1 MVSLSARLKRNS
13 LPPLSLQTPLSPRPS
28 SSRTT
33 SSRPS
38 YHARLAA
45 SGGMSPGNS
54 YYGRTASEV
63 SSEAD
68 ETASGSGETLWHGAP
83 VFDAS
88 YWHSKGGMD
97 LVREKHREMHASVEA
112 LTILCSSGDSNWHL
126 ESLALFWPRV
136 QIVDIEYNT
145 REVQPDTLALQW
157 LCAAQ
162 DCTLFPH
169 AQLYRLTA
177 RWAGCTEVFE
187 HPLCGAFG
195 RDLATR
201 LALLDRLPPLAGN
214 QELEMRF
221 YKYRVLFLTAVSFAM
236 SAMAKTAAGSRAME
250 AYITYLFKTDIFAPT
265 SIELT
270 DAQPQHLQAVLA
282 AINANTHNISYDKMR
297 ATTSTAALQ
306 SSLRHIC
313 FDMHNMASGRDRI
326 IFCAVHFP
334 KLESLIIRHSP
345 DFRLLHGDTMN
356 LGVLFSLRWPDLVE
370 LQLPFISDQY
380 AKTLQSKCPALRFL
394 FVLPESRYE
403 RWTAYSQSFTPDGLH
418 GLATHWP
425 TMQQLVVKYA
435 FRHALSTHN
444 IDVAPMSPSRI
455 SFGSVKRST
464 LSRRTSMLPISP
476 ESQLPTP
483 TADSL
488 PGPWPRESFSIHPK
502 HRNLCVLRMPYLQ
515 LPFSVA
521 LAMLVD
527 VPQLL
532 MLEFTP
538 LLRDPAVPL
547 QGLAST
553 LRRRVSISPSPQ
565 LNAPFA
571 DSNVVYQ
578 LGTAKH
584 PLESMVLHD
593 ACTTRYI
600 TTSWI
605 QIMNTFLQLSAV
617 SFVATSQE
625 DVTIGSRIKLFCSR
639 NDAVFDVDIDD
650 QSRAFQTRIDF
661 TNSWGRA
668 EGLASAR

>member
-1 MVSLSARLKRNS
+1 
-13 LPPLSLQTPLSPRPS
+13 
-28 SSRTT
+28 
-33 SSRPS
+33 
-38 YHARLAA
+38 
-45 SGGMSPGNS
+45 MSPGNL

-68 ETASGSGETLWHGAP
+68 ETASGGGEALWHGAP

-112 LTILCSSGDSNWHL
+112 LTILCSGGDSNWHL
-126 ESLALFWPRV
+126 ESMALFWPRV
-136 QIVDIEYNT
+136 QVVDIEYNT

-162 DCTLFPH
+162 DCAMFPQ

-187 HPLCGAFG
+187 HPLCSAFG
-195 RDLATR
+195 SDLATR
-201 LALLDRLPPLAGN
+201 LALLDRLPPLAGD

-236 SAMAKTAAGSRAME
+236 GAMAKTAAGSRAME

-270 DAQPQHLQAVLA
+270 DAQPQHLQSVLT

-306 SSLRHIC
+306 SSLRRIC

-334 KLESLIIRHSP
+334 KLESLIVRHSP
-345 DFRLLHGDTMN
+345 DFRLLHDDTMN
-356 LGVLFSLRWPDLVE
+356 LGVLFSLRWPNLVE

-403 RWTAYSQSFTPDGLH
+403 RWTAYSQSFTPEGLH

-425 TMQQLVVKYA
+425 TMQQL
-435 FRHALSTHN
+435 
-444 IDVAPMSPSRI
+444 
-455 SFGSVKRST
+455 
-464 LSRRTSMLPISP
+464 
-476 ESQLPTP
+476 
-483 TADSL
+483 
-488 PGPWPRESFSIHPK
+488 

-532 MLEFTP
+532 ILEFTP
-538 LLRDPAVPL
+538 LLRDPVVPL

-553 LRRRVSISPSPQ
+553 LRRRVSILPSPQ

-571 DSNVVYQ
+571 DSKVVYQ

-617 SFVATSQE
+617 SFVATSQD

-639 NDAVFDVDIDD
+639 NDAAFDVDIDD

-668 EGLASAR
+668 EGLASAH